1 VAGEKINKTNKQQQ
15 RRDGPEKWG
24 MERKGP
30 RKCSLQAA
38 NPSLQGVGLVC
49 PKTISKQKDK
59 DEKSRNP
66 NRIDAQFYI
75 LNVIQIVS
83 HFSV

>member
-1 VAGEKINKTNKQQQ
+1 MSKNHQQ
-15 RRDGPEKWG
+15 
-24 MERKGP
+24 
-30 RKCSLQAA
+30 
-38 NPSLQGVGLVC
+38 N
-49 PKTISKQKDK
+49 KDK

>member
-49 PKTISKQKDK
+49 PKTISKIKTRMKKAGIQT
-59 DEKSRNP
+59 ELM
-66 NRIDAQFYI
+66 
-75 LNVIQIVS
+75 LNFI
-83 HFSV
+83 F